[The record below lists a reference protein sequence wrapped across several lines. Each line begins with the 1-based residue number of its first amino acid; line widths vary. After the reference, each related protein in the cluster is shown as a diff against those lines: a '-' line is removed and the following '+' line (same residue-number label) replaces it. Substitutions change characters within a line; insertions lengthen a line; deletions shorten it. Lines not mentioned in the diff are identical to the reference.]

1 MVLLTNYDHFPL
13 QKNCNCLH
21 LEKFLSSSTLKKK
34 KILTIFPWEIL
45 IILYLREKKW
55 SSYLW
60 ENSDRPFVAYLG
72 ACWRLPYKLCHFKES
87 SMRLLFVRDA
97 AQTRCM
103 VTSCNCDWWTRTSP
117 MVCYD
122 AFELVVPF
130 LGVWCKLYGPEGGCE
145 ETHNR
150 V

>member
-87 SMRLLFVRDA
+87 SMRLLVVRDA
-97 AQTRCM
+97 AQTM
-103 VTSCNCDWWTRTSP
+103 VHGCLLQLW
-117 MVCYD
+117 
-122 AFELVVPF
+122 LVNSNFSNGVLWCFWIDGPF
-130 LGVWCKLYGPEGGCE
+130 PWCVMQIVWSWGWLWR
-145 ETHNR
+145 N
-150 V
+150 